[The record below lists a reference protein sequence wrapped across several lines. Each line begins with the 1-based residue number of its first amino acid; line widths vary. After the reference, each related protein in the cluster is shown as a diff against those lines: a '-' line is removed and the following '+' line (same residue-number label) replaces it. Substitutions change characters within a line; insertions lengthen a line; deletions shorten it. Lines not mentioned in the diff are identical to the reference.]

1 MNSNKISFTQQKTNI
16 FEQVENIGLKA
27 TPIKNYITLL
37 NDYINLIVTEAIQ
50 EHENNR
56 HNEDELEFS
65 HDHKQYK
72 IKEYD

>member
-1 MNSNKISFTQQKTNI
+1 MNSNTWVNGSFLYFIDANGVTQI
-16 FEQVENIGLKA
+16 LDIRA
-27 TPIKNYITLL
+27 
-37 NDYINLIVTEAIQ
+37 IVNEAIL
-50 EHENNR
+50 EHENNC